1 MIDVLAE
8 IDREEE
14 RKLIT
19 TRSVEIILL
28 VTPNDNIKFRSLED
42 ELTGVEIREED
53 TNGDGEIV
61 INDEKEYVAWEYCAE
76 E

>member
-8 IDREEE
+8 IDREEDW
-14 RKLIT
+14 KLIT
-19 TRSVEIILL
+19 IRSVEIILL
-28 VTPNDNIKFRSLED
+28 VTPNDNDKFRSLEE

-61 INDEKEYVAWEYCAE
+61 INDEKEYVAWEYWTE